1 MNKFKAILL
10 CYGKVALTMN
20 FELKYKSVDYT
31 AWMIEGIYTKEEILK
46 KYSKKQ
52 IIFIYESGYWNKIL
66 ANRIY

>member
-20 FELKYKSVDYT
+20 FELKYKAVNYT
-31 AWMIEGIYTKEEILK
+31 TWLIEGIETREELLK

-52 IIFIYESGYWNKIL
+52 IILIYESGY
-66 ANRIY
+66 

>member
-20 FELKYKSVDYT
+20 FELKYKAVNYT
-31 AWMIEGIYTKEEILK
+31 TWMIEGIETIEELLK

-52 IIFIYESGYWNKIL
+52 IILIYESGY
-66 ANRIY
+66 

>member
-20 FELKYKSVDYT
+20 FELKYKAVNYT
-31 AWMIEGIYTKEEILK
+31 TWMIEGIETREELLK

-52 IIFIYESGYWNKIL
+52 IILVNVYHTIFKIL
-66 ANRIY
+66 Q

>member
-20 FELKYKSVDYT
+20 FELKYKAVNYT
-31 AWMIEGIYTKEEILK
+31 TWMIEGIETREELLK

-52 IIFIYESGYWNKIL
+52 IILIYESGC
-66 ANRIY
+66 

>member
-20 FELKYKSVDYT
+20 FELKYKAVNYT
-31 AWMIEGIYTKEEILK
+31 TWMIEGIETREELLK

-52 IIFIYESGYWNKIL
+52 IILIYESGY
-66 ANRIY
+66 